1 MSGID
6 GELIVSAH
14 CCCMRRHRLRMP
26 HPISAAFDALL
37 QMIPIDTDERLALV
51 FLCARDAATLRR
63 CRRKRLLLMLVH
75 LGWVR

>member
-1 MSGID
+1 M
-6 GELIVSAH
+6 L
-14 CCCMRRHRLRMP
+14 